1 MKKKVH
7 NLLIIDE
14 SGSMNVVRDATI
26 SGINQLIEQ
35 IKKSQGEYL
44 DQEHFVSLV
53 TFNEFGVKYRFFNQP
68 VQELILMNQELFQ
81 PNGLTPLYDAVCK
94 SVLKL
99 KHDLYYAENY
109 STLVTIIT
117 DGQENSSSE
126 FSYKETK
133 LIINELSKNPNWIF
147 GLIGANIDV
156 EMTAELLGI
165 PIKRT
170 ISFQAD
176 NEGVNQMFSR
186 YNKAQ
191 ENFSEILF
199 CEGDIDELP
208 F

>member
-1 MKKKVH
+1 MKKKVN

-14 SGSMNVVRDATI
+14 SGSMNVVRDSTI
-26 SGINQLIEQ
+26 HGVNQLIDQ
-35 IKKSQGEYL
+35 IKKSQTDYP
-44 DQEHFVSLV
+44 DQLHFVSIV
-53 TFNEFGVKYRFFNQP
+53 TFNQFGVKYRFFNQP
-68 VQELILMNQELFQ
+68 VQELTHFNHTLFQ
-81 PNGLTPLYDAVCK
+81 PDGLTPLYDAVCK

-99 KHDLYYAENY
+99 KHDLYYEENY

-117 DGQENSSSE
+117 DGQENHSTE
-126 FSYKETK
+126 FTYKETK
-133 LIINELSKNPNWIF
+133 LMINELSKNPNWIF

-170 ISFQAD
+170 ISFQLD

-199 CEGDIDELP
+199 CDGDIDELP